1 MDMRF
6 VIFMYFCFLTTSVN
20 AMNFEYIPE
29 FNAIYATGEIK
40 AGDADKLLGISSE
53 RTATTLLINSEGGL
67 VAAAIAVA
75 EVIKHLGLKVHVP
88 DMCASACAAVIF
100 PAGKTS
106 TLSDHGVLGFHECYS
121 REGNSYRT
129 HEPCNE
135 LTRKYAVSNGFPY
148 GTLKILAHNKGP
160 SEMMWITRTIA
171 TCYGWHSSWSGE
183 KPFMNEEAQP
193 CVEAVL
199 LTRTEDLPYGPS
211 FDCQEASNNIERLI
225 CSDPDLMMVDAIM
238 GNLYWTV
245 FAKLSSTQQKKLRSY
260 QRAWI
265 KNRNHTCEPKIKNVL
280 EYSKTREAVHCMS
293 VSIQKRMRDLSKIQK
308 MQN

>member
-1 MDMRF
+1 MRILILAF
-6 VIFMYFCFLTTSVN
+6 ICSLANTV
-20 AMNFEYIPE
+20 AAKE
-29 FNAIYATGEIK
+29 FKFFSESDAIYAQGEIIQ
-40 AGDADKLLGISSE
+40 GDADRLLREISDE
-53 RTATTLLINSEGGL
+53 PATTLLINSEGGS
-67 VAAAIAVA
+67 VTAAIAVA
-75 EVIKHLGLKVHVP
+75 EVVKHLGLKVHVP

-135 LTRKYAVSNGFPY
+135 LTRQYAVSNGFPY

-199 LTRTEDLPYGPS
+199 RTRTADLPYGPS
-211 FDCQEASNNIERLI
+211 FDCNKASTNIERLI
-225 CSDPDLMMVDAIM
+225 CADTDLMMVDAIM

-245 FAKLSSTQQKKLRSY
+245 FRELNSSQKNNLKSD
-260 QRAWI
+260 QRVWI
-265 KNRNHTCEPKIKNVL
+265 KNRNRECAPKIKNLSVYA
-280 EYSKTREAVHCMS
+280 ETREAVHCMS
-293 VSIQKRMRDLSKIQK
+293 VSIQKRMRYLSKIRKSQY
-308 MQN
+308 

>member
-1 MDMRF
+1 ML
-6 VIFMYFCFLTTSVN
+6 FLSCATTAHSL
-20 AMNFEYIPE
+20 
-29 FNAIYATGEIK
+29 GEI
-40 AGDADKLLGISSE
+40 DKYRSPFSPE
-53 RTATTLLINSEGGL
+53 RVCQSQSKKG
-67 VAAAIAVA
+67 
-75 EVIKHLGLKVHVP
+75 P

-245 FAKLSSTQQKKLRSY
+245 FAKLSSPQQKKLRSY

-265 KNRNHTCEPKIKNVL
+265 KNRNRTCEPKIKNVL